1 MKKKEKE
8 RKHEFTTAEIHAIK
22 ELIRLKLQAS
32 TNEQKGI
39 RDEIRKIGFYWED
52 FHPQTESPKVK
63 YNLENFEKL
72 VEEGYII
79 INEIESTTN

>member
-1 MKKKEKE
+1 MAANMKSKKE
-8 RKHEFTTAEIHAIK
+8 FTQSEINNIK
-22 ELIRLKLQAS
+22 ELINLKLQAS
-32 TNEQKGI
+32 TDEQKKI
-39 RDEIRKIGFYWED
+39 RNEIRKIGFYWED

>member
-1 MKKKEKE
+1 MKSKKE
-8 RKHEFTTAEIHAIK
+8 FTQSEINNIK
-22 ELIRLKLQAS
+22 ELINLKLQAS
-32 TNEQKGI
+32 TDEQKKI
-39 RDEIRKIGFYWED
+39 RNEIRKIGFYWED